1 MGAAAYPTIDF
12 GNGEKQMKAFLGV
25 RSFAVNQQTQA
36 PLAAMTL
43 ANYLTSEKAQMTY
56 FKEIGFVPQTK
67 ITNKRRNYTRY
78 CCKSYLRNGATNP
91 LCGNAKNPR
100 NRFILACDGCSDQ

>member
-1 MGAAAYPTIDF
+1 
-12 GNGEKQMKAFLGV
+12 MKAFLGV

-56 FKEIGFVPQTK
+56 FKEIGFVPSNKNYKQTK
-67 ITNKRRNYTRY
+67 KLHKILLQ
-78 CCKSYLRNGATNP
+78 SYLRNGATNP

>member
-1 MGAAAYPTIDF
+1 MPSFLVLGLKRCRKSSWRQNGAAAHPTIDF

-43 ANYLTSEKAQMTY
+43 ANYLTSEKH
-56 FKEIGFVPQTK
+56 K
-67 ITNKRRNYTRY
+67 
-78 CCKSYLRNGATNP
+78 
-91 LCGNAKNPR
+91 
-100 NRFILACDGCSDQ
+100 

>member
-1 MGAAAYPTIDF
+1 GSGKTDAFLSGPWSKNDVEKALGDKMGAAAYPTIDF

-43 ANYLTSEKAQMTY
+43 ANYLTGYENLQILAKLRGGVSKSGVEKALEVVGLH
-56 FKEIGFVPQTK
+56 KE
-67 ITNKRRNYTRY
+67 KR
-78 CCKSYLRNGATNP
+78 
-91 LCGNAKNPR
+91 
-100 NRFILACDGCSDQ
+100 

>member
-1 MGAAAYPTIDF
+1 
-12 GNGEKQMKAFLGV
+12 MKAFLGV

-67 ITNKRRNYTRY
+67 NYKQT
-78 CCKSYLRNGATNP
+78 KKLH
-91 LCGNAKNPR
+91 K
-100 NRFILACDGCSDQ
+100 ILLQKLS